1 MEFVNAC
8 LIESM
13 NMRHEIHEQNIMN
26 SMNYNDLFR
35 VHEMHEQASCCVNST
50 FAELLEKQKTAAEIC
65 GIAQE
70 IHGLAAEMTGC
81 HFQDR
86 DVRDQVPIES
96 FQL

>member
-50 FAELLEKQKTAAEIC
+50 FAELLEKQKNSGGNMWDSAGNSWI
-65 GIAQE
+65 G
-70 IHGLAAEMTGC
+70 GRN
-81 HFQDR
+81 DR
-86 DVRDQVPIES
+86 LPFSRS
-96 FQL
+96 RC